1 MSTHRTGA
9 RREPT
14 AANRRVLEFANEHR
28 FILAVHVA
36 ALLGCTPGAA
46 RRRLHRLVAT
56 GQMRSARVMAAA
68 PWFQIDRP
76 GLRAIASPLSRP
88 READAGTHRHD
99 AALPWLWLA
108 AQRGALGPVREVIA
122 ERRLRSED
130 GRPRPEAFREDR
142 HGVRLGGAGPHGGD
156 RLHYPDLVLVTGSG
170 HRVAVEL
177 ELHAKNV
184 ARRREIMGGYA
195 FDGRVDAVLYLV
207 EDPATGAA
215 IERSAR
221 EAGIGDRVHVQR
233 VAFASGADGGLPER
247 AAERVAT
254 RPPALA
260 TPEAAR

>member
-1 MSTHRTGA
+1 ML
-9 RREPT
+9 EL
-14 AANRRVLEFANEHR
+14 AAEHR

-46 RRRLHRLVAT
+46 RRRLNRLVAA
-56 GQMRSARVMAAA
+56 GDMRSSRVMAAA
-68 PWFQIDRP
+68 PWFQISGA
-76 GLRAIASPLSRP
+76 GLKAIASPLSRP

-108 AQRGALGPVREVIA
+108 ARRGAFGSVREVIA

-142 HGVRLGGAGPHGGD
+142 HGVRLGGVGPHGGD
-156 RLHYPDLVLVTGSG
+156 RLHYPDLVLVTAAG

-177 ELHAKNV
+177 ELHAKNI

-195 FDGRVDAVLYLV
+195 FDSRIDAVLYLV

-221 EAGIGDRVHVQR
+221 EAGIEKRVHVQR
-233 VAFASGADGGLPER
+233 VAFAPGADGESAGR
-247 AAERVAT
+247 SVERVAARIRGT
-254 RPPALA
+254 ADPR
-260 TPEAAR
+260 TPGISDARAHAAEAAR